1 MLVPDSA
8 VMRRGQLELVYVVEG
23 ERARLRLVT
32 LGRAREG
39 FLEVLSG
46 LNPGDA
52 VVVQA
57 QQIAE
62 EGIRVQAQS

>member
-1 MLVPDSA
+1 
-8 VMRRGQLELVYVVEG
+8 MRRGQLELVYVVEG

-32 LGRAREG
+32 LGRARDG

-62 EGIRVQAQS
+62 DGARVTARS